1 MENEKVDIPLPS
13 FGKTGTSNRF
23 TNSSFVGFIPGP
35 EKDMGLLG
43 IAKGYVIASYVG
55 YDDNRPMKG
64 KRVSIYG
71 ASGALPLW
79 IDTANAI
86 SNSLEYKK
94 WLEVA
99 DLVFDI
105 QSLSLNQ
112 DKNLQP
118 VPISASTGLPLENMD
133 KNGSGNHLQ
142 QLSNVDEEGDN
153 VKLRRVFEPSSFLKG
168 DHDEES
174 LFH

>member
-1 MENEKVDIPLPS
+1 
-13 FGKTGTSNRF
+13 
-23 TNSSFVGFIPGP
+23 
-35 EKDMGLLG
+35 MGLLG
-43 IAKGYVIASYVG
+43 IEKGYVIASYVG

-79 IDTANAI
+79 VNTANAI

-105 QSLSLNQ
+105 QSMTLGHDEDLH
-112 DKNLQP
+112 
-118 VPISASTGLPLENMD
+118 PISVSSSTGFPMGAKD
-133 KNGSGNHLQ
+133 KEGPGNHP
-142 QLSNVDEEGDN
+142 QLLSYVEENGDALR
-153 VKLRRVFEPSSFLKG
+153 LRRIFEPSGPLKG
-168 DHDEES
+168 DEHEEN
-174 LFH
+174 LLH

>member
-1 MENEKVDIPLPS
+1 
-13 FGKTGTSNRF
+13 
-23 TNSSFVGFIPGP
+23 
-35 EKDMGLLG
+35 
-43 IAKGYVIASYVG
+43 
-55 YDDNRPMKG
+55 MKG

-86 SNSLEYKK
+86 ANSLEYKK

-105 QSLSLNQ
+105 QSLSLNHAASF
-112 DKNLQP
+112 QP
-118 VPISASTGLPLENMD
+118 VSVSSSNGLPIENKDENVSM
-133 KNGSGNHLQ
+133 NHPRL
-142 QLSNVDEEGDN
+142 LSFVDEEGSRI
-153 VKLRRVFEPSSFLKG
+153 KLKRLFEPLSFLKG